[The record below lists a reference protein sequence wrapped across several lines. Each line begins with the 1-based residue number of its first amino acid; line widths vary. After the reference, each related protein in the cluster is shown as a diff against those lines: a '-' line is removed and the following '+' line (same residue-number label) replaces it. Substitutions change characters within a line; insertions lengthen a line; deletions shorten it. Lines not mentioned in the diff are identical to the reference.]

1 MLHPLTREH
10 RKALVLDMC
19 RKQGGFCTIAHIR
32 RAAGARYGKPIA
44 TSLERDGL
52 LLHVATDHYKL
63 VTTKEEADMA
73 SLDVATRRKA
83 RRGRGS
89 Y

>member
-1 MLHPLTREH
+1 MLHPLTREQ

-19 RKQGGFCTIAHIR
+19 RKQGGFCTIADIR
-32 RAAGARYGKPIA
+32 RAAGARYGDPIA

-63 VTTKEEADMA
+63 AATQEEANMA
-73 SLDVATRRKA
+73 RRDVVPRRKA